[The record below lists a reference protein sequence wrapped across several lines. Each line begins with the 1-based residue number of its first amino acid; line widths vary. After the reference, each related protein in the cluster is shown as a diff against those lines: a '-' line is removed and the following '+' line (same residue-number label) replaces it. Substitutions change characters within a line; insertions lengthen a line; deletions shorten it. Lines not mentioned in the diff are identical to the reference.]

1 MDAYLEGHCGLYIL
15 MQVKPPRAQDQAWY
29 IGTSYVIF
37 KFKMQY
43 SSLPASESIFTLS

>member
-1 MDAYLEGHCGLYIL
+1 MHTWKVTVWSVY
-15 MQVKPPRAQDQAWY
+15 PRAQDQAWY